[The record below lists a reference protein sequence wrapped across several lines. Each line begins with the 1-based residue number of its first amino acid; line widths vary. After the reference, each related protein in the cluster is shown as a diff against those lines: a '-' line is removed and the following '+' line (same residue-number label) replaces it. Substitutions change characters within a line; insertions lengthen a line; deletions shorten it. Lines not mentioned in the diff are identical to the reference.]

1 MDRISKATLGKVIDK
16 NFPELKIVMGSQK
29 KVSQA
34 G

>member
-1 MDRISKATLGKVIDK
+1 MDRTRKATLGKVMDK
-16 NFPELKIVMGSQK
+16 NFPELKIAMGSQK